1 MWGIALHNIGCSAPL
16 DYHPLK
22 AQSPLP
28 KQKAP
33 TKISN
38 TLPLWGRMT
47 SSRTSPSICVCVH
60 AHSVAQLCPA
70 LCDPMDCSPRG
81 SSVHG
86 ILQARI
92 LEWVAMASSRGSSRP
107 RDQTQVSCIAG
118 RFFTMWASWEAALI
132 CLYWR
137 GKKSI
142 TCIFSAVDG

>member
-92 LEWVAMASSRGSSRP
+92 LEWVAISFSRDLPNPEIEP
-107 RDQTQVSCIAG
+107 RSPTLQADSLP
-118 RFFTMWASWEAALI
+118 SEPP
-132 CLYWR
+132 
-137 GKKSI
+137 GKSLLLFKY
-142 TCIFSAVDG
+142 V